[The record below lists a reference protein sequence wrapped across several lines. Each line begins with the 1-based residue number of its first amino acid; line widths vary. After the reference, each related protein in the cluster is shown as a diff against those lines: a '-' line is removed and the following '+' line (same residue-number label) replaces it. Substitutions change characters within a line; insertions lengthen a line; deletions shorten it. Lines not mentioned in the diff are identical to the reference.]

1 MKNTNLLNGQIG
13 RIFNYLQE
21 NKSATG
27 MDLWKKC
34 GAMSWAKK
42 ISVLN
47 EILPSMGYVI
57 TKQRVQVFSKFAQKN
72 VWVMEYTLTKLP
84 SSKKATSKRK

>member
-27 MDLWKKC
+27 LELWRKC

-47 EILPSMGYVI
+47 EILPTMGYVI
-57 TKQRVQVFSKFAQKN
+57 TKQRIKVYSKFAQKE
-72 VWVMEYTLTKLP
+72 VSVMEYTLTKLP
-84 SSKKATSKRK
+84 TKKATSKKK

>member
-1 MKNTNLLNGQIG
+1 MNKKETGLNGQVG
-13 RIFNYLQE
+13 RIFDYLKE

-27 MDLWKKC
+27 LELWRKC

-47 EILPSMGYVI
+47 EILPAMGYAI
-57 TKQRVQVFSKFAQKN
+57 QKQRVQVYSKFAGRE
-72 VWVMEYTLTKLP
+72 VSVMEYTLVKLP
-84 SSKKATSKRK
+84 KKAKRAK

>member
-1 MKNTNLLNGQIG
+1 MKKQKQETAVLNGQIG
-13 RIFNYLQE
+13 RIFDYLKE

-27 MDLWKKC
+27 LELWRKC

-47 EILPSMGYVI
+47 EILPGMGYI
-57 TKQRVQVFSKFAQKN
+57 IIKQRVKVFSKFAQKD
-72 VWVMEYTLTKLP
+72 VYVMEYTLQKTN
-84 SSKKATSKRK
+84 KRGK

>member
-1 MKNTNLLNGQIG
+1 MKNKNLLIGQIG

-47 EILPSMGYVI
+47 GILPSMGYVI

-84 SSKKATSKRK
+84 SKKKATSKRK

>member
-47 EILPSMGYVI
+47 GILPSMGYVI

>member
-27 MDLWKKC
+27 LELWRKC

-47 EILPSMGYVI
+47 EILPTMGYVI
-57 TKQRVQVFSKFAQKN
+57 TKQRVKVYSKFAQKE
-72 VWVMEYTLTKLP
+72 VSVMEYTLTKLP
-84 SSKKATSKRK
+84 QKKATSKKK

>member
-84 SSKKATSKRK
+84 SKKKANSKRK